1 MTTKRTFVVF
11 FFQMPSGAVVCGIM
25 EPGGERFRPGAAR
38 RKMRRKNYIKTAK
51 LARSKGTKRVVIA
64 LLAAAVLGMLW
75 SLIMGEMGA
84 VKYFR
89 MRARENGLRT
99 EIVRLKED
107 NLRLMQEVHDLKHD
121 PAYIER
127 LVRDR
132 IGLAR
137 PGEVVYYYGD
147 TEK

>member
-1 MTTKRTFVVF
+1 M
-11 FFQMPSGAVVCGIM
+11 GI
-25 EPGGERFRPGAAR
+25 R
-38 RKMRRKNYIKTAK
+38 MRRKNYVKTPGYRRPAGK
-51 LARSKGTKRVVIA
+51 KWFMVA
-64 LLAAAVLGMLW
+64 LLVLGGLGMLW

-89 MRARENGLRT
+89 MKARESTLRT
-99 EIVRLKED
+99 EIARLKED
-107 NLRLMQEVHDLKHD
+107 NSRLMQEVRSLKHD

-127 LVRDR
+127 LARDK

-147 TEK
+147 TVR